1 MKRILFALLAMIS
14 LSAGAQTAD
23 DVIQKYIAAIGGS
36 EAYTKVNSAVMKG
49 TLSTQGMDLP
59 FSLIVINGRAMR
71 TDVDV
76 MGKQIVSAYKD
87 GKGWK
92 INPYAGAETKTEVT
106 GSELID
112 YKTQSTLLN
121 PLMTYA
127 KDGNTVELKGSVNVE
142 GVNCFEIDLHFKA
155 DGKVTKY
162 FISQQDY
169 TLIKSASNKTIQGE
183 DMEVET
189 FYSNVKD
196 INGLKFAMDR
206 IQKINGQV
214 FQEVK
219 LATVEL
225 NTTIDEKIFDNP

>member
-1 MKRILFALLAMIS
+1 MKRILFAALALIS

-23 DVIQKYIAAIGGS
+23 EVIQKYSAAIGGA
-36 EAYTKVNSAVMKG
+36 EAYTKVNNAVMKG

-92 INPYAGAETKTEVT
+92 VNPYAGAETKTEVT

-112 YKTQSTLLN
+112 YKTQSSLLN

-127 KDGNTVELKGSVNVE
+127 KDGNTVELKGSVSVE
-142 GVNCFEIDLHFKA
+142 GINCFEIDLHFKA

-162 FISQQDY
+162 FISQSDY
-169 TLIKSASNKTIQGE
+169 TLIKSSSNKTIQGE
-183 DMEVET
+183 EMEVET
-189 FYSNVKD
+189 FYSDFKD

-206 IQKINGQV
+206 VQKINGQV

-219 LATVEL
+219 LTTVDL